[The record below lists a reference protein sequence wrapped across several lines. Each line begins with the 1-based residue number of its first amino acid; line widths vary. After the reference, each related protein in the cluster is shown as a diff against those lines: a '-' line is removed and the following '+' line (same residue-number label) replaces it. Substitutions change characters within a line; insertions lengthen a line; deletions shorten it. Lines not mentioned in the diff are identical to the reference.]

1 MKLSIGEVS
10 KIFNIS
16 KETLR
21 YYDKIGILKPEVN
34 SQNGYRY
41 YLFKHLEK
49 LSLILGIK
57 LLGIS
62 LADIKQTIGSEDL
75 NEYKNLVSKQ
85 EEILKIKKKELEHL
99 EYNLNKSKKIL
110 NTVTNFKNEY
120 NFENLKISNQ
130 NCSLYALDMKKLLSS
145 NICPIGTM
153 SLEKELSY
161 LNEEI
166 NDTYI
171 YLYNIIEN
179 TNVYENENLLFIKE
193 NPKNIEILKKYLNNE
208 DINSI
213 KIDIQE
219 RFVSV
224 NFYGTTK
231 QINEYILS
239 LNKYFNCPKNN
250 MAYVKYE
257 FYLPKKTDDVMYFVN
272 INLNVNI

>member
-85 EEILKIKKKELEHL
+85 EEILKIKKKELE
-99 EYNLNKSKKIL
+99 
-110 NTVTNFKNEY
+110 
-120 NFENLKISNQ
+120 
-130 NCSLYALDMKKLLSS
+130 
-145 NICPIGTM
+145 
-153 SLEKELSY
+153 
-161 LNEEI
+161 
-166 NDTYI
+166 
-171 YLYNIIEN
+171 
-179 TNVYENENLLFIKE
+179 
-193 NPKNIEILKKYLNNE
+193 
-208 DINSI
+208 
-213 KIDIQE
+213 
-219 RFVSV
+219 
-224 NFYGTTK
+224 
-231 QINEYILS
+231 
-239 LNKYFNCPKNN
+239 
-250 MAYVKYE
+250 
-257 FYLPKKTDDVMYFVN
+257 
-272 INLNVNI
+272 

>member
-145 NICPIGTM
+145 NICPIDTM

-208 DINSI
+208 DISSI
-213 KIDIQE
+213 KIDIHE
-219 RFVSV
+219 RCVSV

-272 INLNVNI
+272 INLNVSI

>member
-130 NCSLYALDMKKLLSS
+130 NYSLYALDMKKLLIS

-208 DINSI
+208 DISSI
-213 KIDIQE
+213 KIDIHE
-219 RFVSV
+219 RCVSV

-272 INLNVNI
+272 INLNVSI